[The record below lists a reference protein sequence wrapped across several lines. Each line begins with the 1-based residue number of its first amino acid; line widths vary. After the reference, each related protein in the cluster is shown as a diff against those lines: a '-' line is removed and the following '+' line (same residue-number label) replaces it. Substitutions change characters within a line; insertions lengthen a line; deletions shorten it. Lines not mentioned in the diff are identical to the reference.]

1 MLRPSSVNF
10 VDSFP
15 RRGSLDIRH
24 LFKFL
29 NDMLQSVTKRAMP
42 APPGG
47 SLEIRHLFE
56 FLNSLLQSVR
66 ETAPHPSPFGDTFP
80 QGEGFKRGNHFAFKR
95 SETVRYETGDAR
107 PRGEGFFKDRDLKFQ
122 TVCCNPFV
130 KLPLITAAL
139 RGRASPRG
147 EAYEIGRN

>member
-66 ETAPHPSPFGDTFP
+66 ETAPHHRRYAAELPPGGKP
-80 QGEGFKRGNHFAFKR
+80 R
-95 SETVRYETGDAR
+95 SG
-107 PRGEGFFKDRDLKFQ
+107 
-122 TVCCNPFV
+122 
-130 KLPLITAAL
+130 
-139 RGRASPRG
+139 
-147 EAYEIGRN
+147 